1 MHQITR
7 GRVQSRRGAYTQDRI
22 FCILGIYIEVYT
34 YYLGEK
40 SVHVGI
46 QMCTHVYTIVYTRVH
61 YLALS
66 MSSVGLSYV
75 PSSGLTPRRSNGTSK
90 DPLGMQRAPEGR
102 QGRIQKETAPTL
114 RDLSFY
120 SAASIY
126 VRVSISHEPQRRRA
140 LRSRASSQ
148 VGAW

>member
-46 QMCTHVYTIVYTRVH
+46 QMCTRVYTIVYTRVH

-66 MSSVGLSYV
+66 MSSVELLYTA
-75 PSSGLTPRRSNGTSK
+75 L
-90 DPLGMQRAPEGR
+90 LGAN
-102 QGRIQKETAPTL
+102 
-114 RDLSFY
+114 
-120 SAASIY
+120 
-126 VRVSISHEPQRRRA
+126 V
-140 LRSRASSQ
+140 
-148 VGAW
+148 